1 MSTYKY
7 DICVESKLADKDW
20 YQIARF
26 IILLLYKICCSYS
39 KIAYYSSCI
48 HLNDRNL
55 YIAF

>member
-26 IILLLYKICCSYS
+26 I
-39 KIAYYSSCI
+39 
-48 HLNDRNL
+48 
-55 YIAF
+55 YIIIV